1 MNEHFNWRRLGLLIR
16 NDFLGELRGY
26 LIAFAVVTIMI
37 MLNAIPGAGFGDL
50 KDNLYFGWFT
60 GMLLIWGS
68 IHVSV
73 IFKELNNK
81 KLNEGYLLLP
91 ASALEKT
98 LARYLHGSIFF
109 IFYILVY
116 TTLVSLI
123 IEGINQLQFGRSNS
137 LFTPFNEAVWEVIAV
152 FMIIQPIFF
161 LGGAWFRSARWFKT
175 VISVFLLA
183 AGLGVLAC
191 IAFLIFFSGEVS
203 GMLLGSETM
212 FENGLEG
219 VDWSINEN
227 LGHVIVTGLKLLFYV
242 IAPLFC
248 CYVTWLRVSE
258 TQVSHGI

>member
-109 IFYILVY
+109 IFYILIY

-123 IEGINQLQFGRSNS
+123 IEGINQLLFGRANS
-137 LFTPFNEAVWEVIAV
+137 LFNPFNEAVWEVIAV
-152 FMIIQPIFF
+152 FMLIQPVFF

-175 VISVFLLA
+175 VITIFIIS
-183 AGLGVLAC
+183 AGLGLLAC
-191 IAFLIFFSGEVS
+191 FTFVILFAGELH
-203 GMLLGSETM
+203 GLFQGPGIMLDGD
-212 FENGLEG
+212 GLDWRVNSDLFEG
-219 VDWSINEN
+219 V
-227 LGHVIVTGLKLLFYV
+227 HTGLKILFYAL
-242 IAPLFC
+242 APPFC
-248 CYVTWLRVSE
+248 CYLTWLRVKE